1 VRRSWYFGVGDGC
14 DGKELKYS
22 EEHVVVDAVIYYV
35 YWVIEVVQGA

>member
-22 EEHVVVDAVIYYV
+22 EGHVVVDAVIYYV